1 MNLFE
6 NILNKA
12 KVNFANPDPTQNLQ
26 FKALQ
31 GASNLY
37 TGVAEE
43 ASMWG
48 QREFERK
55 KQIAKEFLAKKGYS
69 PELIESTL
77 SQIERQPSFMGR
89 VTEWLGN
96 RMQELA
102 KTTETLSNEQNLT
115 KRLLVWTLA
124 YWWDVVATAME
135 PIASAVSPYV
145 QAGIEKVWLAPTVQN
160 LGQQFQGFKER
171 NPLTGEAIEG
181 AFNIGQLAPMPL
193 AKPLWNLAKQ
203 GGKAIVRWAEK
214 VAPRVVQGV
223 KTGVKATGEW
233 VGKVTKSI
241 VSQQSGLWT
250 PAIES
255 ILKRPELQWKI
266 RSGELSGAKTLE
278 EARSSI
284 DALREWYRET
294 GKMYDTVRKS
304 NVKVPTSEA
313 KQVLVSQLELDG
325 LASGWK
331 LNLVD
336 LPVKDRGAITQAL
349 KYIDEYKWEMTPQGA
364 LSIRQKLDDL
374 INYNSEVGSNWQRIV
389 TGLRAKYDEFLW
401 NKLPW
406 LKEIDAKYAPER
418 QFWESIRK
426 DIYKAD
432 GTLKDNALSVVSNI
446 TNKGNE
452 ARLARMESI
461 LPWIGEKVKAL
472 KAFEDI
478 QNASGIKVGTY
489 GRAATTGAIALASVP
504 LAIAS
509 WVATHPVVVARVL
522 EWIGLASQKIKLIL
536 AKWKNIT
543 KEDATIIQQAVAKT
557 PKSKVENIINNLSYD
572 PKTSKLTSKTLTKN
586 GNTSIRP
593 VAISNKWNVWKVEQ
607 KTIVTPKKPT
617 PNTIKN
623 ESSQTQANWPR
634 VIWKMGKVE
643 TKTSPQSATS
653 YEAGMRR
660 PFTMQSN
667 NPIVK
672 RVQEKPSNSKG
683 WFIKI
688 PEIGKKVEAKLTIDK
703 TISDEAKSYWHTF
716 ESLEKEFDK
725 LLNKYLAIPRK
736 LTKEVWDNV
745 SWSEKFVSML
755 WWNDLDYSAGIKL
768 NDMWFI
774 LADAPWLFE
783 KIPVA
788 EKPLVLEY
796 LKQNQW
802 PTYETIL
809 KTYNQSKSIPVNNP
823 LVEEARKYKS
833 AEEFEKNFKKIYHQ
847 TWLDNSKNIEL
858 NWFDINKKWV
868 WFNDPLPSWVNTKN
882 TNKELKLWNWE
893 QVQMELFIDKNKIK
907 DLQFTDRADAENYL
921 YKNSP
926 EYRKHIDESEKLNKE
941 YNDKYGEYIWARP
954 DWEKLLWEWK
964 NKLDSIL
971 VKAKSASTNY
981 LKSKWYNAIYIERDV
996 WGLWKWTTENYII
1009 LDPSIIKTKAQIKQI
1024 YEQSKSIVK
1033 NPLVEEAR
1041 KYKSAEEFIKA
1052 VWEWKVKTNWFNI
1065 SSDRFFGK
1073 NANIS
1078 FWNVREISKPDL
1090 WRESS
1095 KYRETVDYWK
1105 EQIKKWER
1113 PVVQVSYADKNTKM
1127 IKWKTFKVT
1136 DWNHRLQAYKE
1147 LWIKDIPI
1155 ERFSDDWLVLKKE
1168 LTELFKKLNPQ

>member
-313 KQVLVSQLELDG
+313 KQLLVSQLELDG

-774 LADAPWLFE
+774 LADAPWKYE

-788 EKPLVLEY
+788 EKPLV
-796 LKQNQW
+796 
-802 PTYETIL
+802 
-809 KTYNQSKSIPVNNP
+809 
-823 LVEEARKYKS
+823 
-833 AEEFEKNFKKIYHQ
+833 
-847 TWLDNSKNIEL
+847 
-858 NWFDINKKWV
+858 
-868 WFNDPLPSWVNTKN
+868 
-882 TNKELKLWNWE
+882 
-893 QVQMELFIDKNKIK
+893 
-907 DLQFTDRADAENYL
+907 
-921 YKNSP
+921 
-926 EYRKHIDESEKLNKE
+926 
-941 YNDKYGEYIWARP
+941 
-954 DWEKLLWEWK
+954 
-964 NKLDSIL
+964 
-971 VKAKSASTNY
+971 
-981 LKSKWYNAIYIERDV
+981 
-996 WGLWKWTTENYII
+996 
-1009 LDPSIIKTKAQIKQI
+1009 
-1024 YEQSKSIVK
+1024 
-1033 NPLVEEAR
+1033 
-1041 KYKSAEEFIKA
+1041 
-1052 VWEWKVKTNWFNI
+1052 
-1065 SSDRFFGK
+1065 
-1073 NANIS
+1073 
-1078 FWNVREISKPDL
+1078 
-1090 WRESS
+1090 
-1095 KYRETVDYWK
+1095 
-1105 EQIKKWER
+1105 
-1113 PVVQVSYADKNTKM
+1113 
-1127 IKWKTFKVT
+1127 
-1136 DWNHRLQAYKE
+1136 
-1147 LWIKDIPI
+1147 
-1155 ERFSDDWLVLKKE
+1155 
-1168 LTELFKKLNPQ
+1168 